1 MRADR
6 RHELKEND
14 LAHALEL
21 AREYLDRNGKRL
33 GIVVLAV
40 LAVAVTVTLTMR
52 TRAASLEDAWKQKV
66 ALTYENVED
75 GKQSLD
81 KLSALLRD
89 SSDPSFVMSALIDQ
103 GLQSLRLAQE
113 VPLPPDGN
121 LNDRAKSAFDQLL
134 ARFGH
139 NPIAQ
144 GTARLGLATVA
155 ENEFAI
161 DGSIAHK
168 ETARD
173 QLTAVVEHPALATLP
188 YHLLARERL
197 EQLDDTFT
205 VVRFSAAPPPEPEP
219 PAEPVVQPTTITP
232 TPISPDELPA
242 DLRRLQRVRVNE
254 DGTIEPVDDENS
266 DDGVD
271 EAQP

>member
-14 LAHALEL
+14 LAHALEV

-33 GIVVLAV
+33 SIVVLV
-40 LAVAVTVTLTMR
+40 VVAVAVTVTLTMR
-52 TRAASLEDAWKQKV
+52 TRAASLEEAWKQKV

-81 KLSALLRD
+81 KLAALLRD

-121 LNDRAKSAFDQLL
+121 LNDRAKSAFEQLL
-134 ARFGH
+134 ARFGN
-139 NPIAQ
+139 NPVAQ

-173 QLTAVVEHPALATLP
+173 QLKAVVEHPALATLP

-197 EQLDDTFT
+197 ERLDDTFT
-205 VVRFSAAPPPEPEP
+205 VVRFSAAPPPPPEP
-219 PAEPVVQPTTITP
+219 PAAPVVQPTTITP

-254 DGTIEPVDDENS
+254 DGTIEPVDDEES